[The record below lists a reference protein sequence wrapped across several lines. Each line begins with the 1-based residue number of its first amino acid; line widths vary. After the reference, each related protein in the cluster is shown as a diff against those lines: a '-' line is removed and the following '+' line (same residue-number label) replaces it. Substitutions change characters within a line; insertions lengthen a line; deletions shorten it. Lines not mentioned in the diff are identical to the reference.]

1 MKFSQLVDACA
12 PTLSKIYKQNF
23 NASLYS
29 GTLPK
34 PLFDLFLSQ
43 DVFYYLPKYAQALR
57 EIGSDFNN
65 SATLFYNPIHAEQLI
80 RLADVTVAYET
91 DIIHHYAIQQ
101 PVSSCVF
108 FQSTPVSDCLSNYT
122 RYLLDKTESIALR
135 LTKVTPCLWL
145 YAQLGKQM
153 DPSLCLVDN
162 PYLSWIEAYRDPAFL
177 ADTDTLIS
185 TLEHVLSNVIC
196 PLQEN
201 EILAAFEKSL
211 AFEWAFLDSICPEK
225 SNMNPTHHLCG
236 NMTQPI

>member
-12 PTLSKIYKQNF
+12 PTLSKIYQQKF

-34 PLFDLFLSQ
+34 PLFDVFLTQ

-65 SATLFYNPIHAEQLI
+65 SANAFFNSVHAEQLN
-80 RLADVTVAYET
+80 RLADVSVAYEQ
-91 DIIHHYAIQQ
+91 DIIHRYAIQL

-108 FQSTPVSDCLSNYT
+108 FQSTPVSDCLVNYT

-135 LTKVTPCLWL
+135 LTKVTACLWL

-153 DPSLCLVDN
+153 DPSLCSVDN
-162 PYLSWIEAYRDPAFL
+162 PYLSWIEAYRDPAIL
-177 ADTDTLIS
+177 ADTDALIGI
-185 TLEHVLSNVIC
+185 LEHVLDNVIC

-201 EILAAFEKSL
+201 EIIAAFEKSL
-211 AFEWAFLDSICPEK
+211 EFEWDFFDSIYPEK
-225 SNMNPTHHLCG
+225 ERLAYLLTV
-236 NMTQPI
+236 